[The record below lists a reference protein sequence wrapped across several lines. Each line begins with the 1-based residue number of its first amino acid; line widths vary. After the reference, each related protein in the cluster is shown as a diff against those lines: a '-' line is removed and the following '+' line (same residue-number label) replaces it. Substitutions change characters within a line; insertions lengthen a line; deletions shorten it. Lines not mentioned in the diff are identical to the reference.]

1 MLHLGTFVR
10 PASRRAIISSVL
22 LAIAFLPV
30 TAVAQDS
37 SVFVYADAGE
47 PTTLDPA
54 RTNTNYE
61 FTVTRS
67 VYDRLI
73 NYDLDDPS
81 SLQPGLAVE
90 WTQDGNAWI
99 VKLREGVKFHDG
111 TSFDAEDVK
120 ATLDRLLKLKLGQS
134 YLVSEITGVTV
145 IDPATVRIETAQP
158 NVFLPANLSK
168 IEMLSSD
175 DIAAH
180 GGEGD
185 TFFAEGGN
193 GTGPYKLVNWKRG
206 VQIELERNT
215 DWWDKFSDKPFD
227 RIVDRFVEDGANRA
241 RGVEGGE
248 FDMANFIP
256 LDDAIRIAAQPGFKL
271 IEGNNLWAWPAIYL
285 NTQKAPT
292 DNADFRKA
300 LVKAFDYQAML
311 DFSHGK
317 ATTPRGPIPDW
328 FPLSPEAQEPEIV
341 TNLDEAS
348 AALEKSGIQNA
359 TMSCSI
365 PAGFPEFR
373 FAATILQASAAQLG
387 VTVEVDE
394 RPTVEALK
402 AIKNNETNCFAI
414 GNANLSPADATKFFA
429 AHYSRI
435 GHYNAAKLDLPELE
449 KIIADMPT
457 VTQQSERAAQLKR
470 AFELIVDSNAI
481 IWTARP
487 KTLVIQPDRITGY
500 RVDPAEY
507 INIRFWE
514 IGQAK

>member
-1 MLHLGTFVR
+1 MLHLGTFVH

-215 DWWDKFSDKPFD
+215 DWWGKFSDKPFD

-256 LDDAIRIAAQPGFKL
+256 WTMRS
-271 IEGNNLWAWPAIYL
+271 
-285 NTQKAPT
+285 
-292 DNADFRKA
+292 A
-300 LVKAFDYQAML
+300 L
-311 DFSHGK
+311 
-317 ATTPRGPIPDW
+317 
-328 FPLSPEAQEPEIV
+328 PLSR
-341 TNLDEAS
+341 AS
-348 AALEKSGIQNA
+348 S
-359 TMSCSI
+359 
-365 PAGFPEFR
+365 
-373 FAATILQASAAQLG
+373 
-387 VTVEVDE
+387 
-394 RPTVEALK
+394 
-402 AIKNNETNCFAI
+402 
-414 GNANLSPADATKFFA
+414 
-429 AHYSRI
+429 
-435 GHYNAAKLDLPELE
+435 
-449 KIIADMPT
+449 
-457 VTQQSERAAQLKR
+457 
-470 AFELIVDSNAI
+470 
-481 IWTARP
+481 
-487 KTLVIQPDRITGY
+487 
-500 RVDPAEY
+500 
-507 INIRFWE
+507 
-514 IGQAK
+514 

>member
-1 MLHLGTFVR
+1 M
-10 PASRRAIISSVL
+10 
-22 LAIAFLPV
+22 
-30 TAVAQDS
+30 
-37 SVFVYADAGE
+37 
-47 PTTLDPA
+47 
-54 RTNTNYE
+54 
-61 FTVTRS
+61 
-67 VYDRLI
+67 
-73 NYDLDDPS
+73 
-81 SLQPGLAVE
+81 
-90 WTQDGNAWI
+90 
-99 VKLREGVKFHDG
+99 
-111 TSFDAEDVK
+111 
-120 ATLDRLLKLKLGQS
+120 
-134 YLVSEITGVTV
+134 
-145 IDPATVRIETAQP
+145 
-158 NVFLPANLSK
+158 
-168 IEMLSSD
+168 
-175 DIAAH
+175 
-180 GGEGD
+180 
-185 TFFAEGGN
+185 
-193 GTGPYKLVNWKRG
+193 
-206 VQIELERNT
+206 
-215 DWWDKFSDKPFD
+215 
-227 RIVDRFVEDGANRA
+227 
-241 RGVEGGE
+241 
-248 FDMANFIP
+248 
-256 LDDAIRIAAQPGFKL
+256 
-271 IEGNNLWAWPAIYL
+271 
-285 NTQKAPT
+285 
-292 DNADFRKA
+292 
-300 LVKAFDYQAML
+300 
-311 DFSHGK
+311 
-317 ATTPRGPIPDW
+317 
-328 FPLSPEAQEPEIV
+328 SPEAQEPEIV

-429 AHYSRI
+429 AHYSRN